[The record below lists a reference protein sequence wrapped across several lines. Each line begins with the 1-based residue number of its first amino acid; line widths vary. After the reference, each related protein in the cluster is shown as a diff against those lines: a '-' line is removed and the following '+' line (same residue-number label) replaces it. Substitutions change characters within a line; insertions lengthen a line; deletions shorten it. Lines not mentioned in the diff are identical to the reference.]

1 MTLRTRVA
9 AAAGIAVA
17 ITAIALAVG
26 NWIATRN
33 ALRAEIDRALVQ
45 AAGNFA
51 RVPQGTPADRAPQ
64 PAPGG
69 TSTTGSPPTLP
80 RQPFGGATGTVQM
93 VSSTG
98 TVSRPTGASALPVD
112 DLTRRIADEGT
123 GRYFRDVTVN
133 GVELRVLTAGV
144 GTRGAVQI
152 ARPLTEVNRTLDRM
166 LMAVVAI
173 GVGGIAL
180 AALLGAWVARTALAP
195 VRRFTDRTEAI
206 ADDPDPSHRLV
217 VAGHDELTRLARSFN
232 RTLDALEASVE
243 SQRNLVADA
252 GHELRTPLASLRTN
266 IQVLEHADRLPPEDV
281 AALREDI
288 VAELDELTALV
299 ADVVELARGTRPGEV
314 ADAVQLDEVVTN
326 LVERFQ
332 RRMPDVAFR
341 CSLDDTVVAGEPERI
356 GRAVSNL
363 LDNARKWSPPGTE
376 VEVTVRDGWVSVR
389 DHGPGFS
396 PADLPHVFDR
406 FYRAADA
413 RRLPGSGLGLAI
425 VRQAAEAH
433 GGRAEAANAEGGGA
447 VVRIRFTPVE
457 AHATPSLT
465 PLFD

>member
-9 AAAGIAVA
+9 AAAGVAVA
-17 ITAIALAVG
+17 ITAVALVLG

-33 ALRAEIDRALVQ
+33 ALRAEVDRALVQ
-45 AAGNFA
+45 AAAGFA
-51 RVPQGTPADRAPQ
+51 HGPAGPVPDGS
-64 PAPGG
+64 APGG
-69 TSTTGSPPTLP
+69 GSGSGAPPSLP
-80 RQPFGGATGTVQM
+80 PQPFGGATGTVQL
-93 VSSTG
+93 VSAAG
-98 TVSRPTGASALPVD
+98 VASRPANASVLPVD
-112 DLTRRIADEGT
+112 AVTRRIAAT
-123 GRYFRDVTVN
+123 GSGRHFRDVTVD
-133 GVELRVLTAGV
+133 GTEVRVLTMGI
-144 GTRGAVQI
+144 GTRGAVQV

-166 LMAVVAI
+166 LVAVVAI
-173 GVGGIAL
+173 AVGGIAV

-195 VRRFTDRTEAI
+195 VRRFTDHTEAI
-206 ADDPDPSHRLV
+206 AGDPDPSHRLSV
-217 VAGHDELTRLARSFN
+217 EGRDELTRLARSFN

-266 IQVLEHADRLPPEDV
+266 IQVLEHADRLTPEDV

-299 ADVVELARGTRPGEV
+299 ADVVELARGTRPGEIV
-314 ADAVQLDEVVTN
+314 DDVRLDEVVAS
-326 LVERFQ
+326 LVERFR
-332 RRMPDVAFR
+332 RRMPDVAVQ
-341 CSLDDTVVAGEPERI
+341 CSLEPAVVTGEPERI
-356 GRAVSNL
+356 GRAVANL
-363 LDNARKWSPPGTE
+363 LDNARKWSPPGSS
-376 VEVTVRDGWVSVR
+376 VEVGLRDGWVSVR
-389 DHGPGFS
+389 DHGPGFA

-433 GGRAEAANAEGGGA
+433 GGRAEAGNAPGGGA
-447 VVRIRFTPVE
+447 LVRVRFTP
-457 AHATPSLT
+457 ADDRAPAPLT

>member
-1 MTLRTRVA
+1 MTLRTRIA

-26 NWIATRN
+26 NWIATRD
-33 ALRAEIDRALVQ
+33 ALRAEVDRALVQ
-45 AAGNFA
+45 AADGFA
-51 RVPQGTPADRAPQ
+51 RGPQGGPDPGAND
-64 PAPGG
+64 PGG
-69 TSTTGSPPTLP
+69 GAGSPPSLP
-80 RQPFGGATGTVQM
+80 PQPFGGATGTLQL
-93 VSSTG
+93 VSAAG
-98 TVSRPTGASALPVD
+98 VASRPPGASTLPVD
-112 DLTRRIADEGT
+112 AATREIAAAGT
-123 GRYFRDVTVN
+123 GRRFRDVTVD
-133 GVELRVLTAGV
+133 GVDLRVLAQGV
-144 GTRGAVQI
+144 DTRGAVQV

-166 LMAVVAI
+166 LVAVIAI
-173 GVGGIAL
+173 GVGGIAV

-195 VRRFTDRTEAI
+195 VRRFTGRTEAI
-206 ADDPDPSHRLV
+206 AGDPDPSHRLPIE
-217 VAGHDELTRLARSFN
+217 GHDELTRLARSFN

-266 IQVLEHADRLPPEDV
+266 IQVLEHADRLAPEDV

-299 ADVVELARGTRPGEV
+299 ADVVELARGARPGEV
-314 ADAVQLDEVVTN
+314 VDDVRLDELVAN

-341 CSLDDTVVAGEPERI
+341 CSLEPALVSGEPERI

-389 DHGPGFS
+389 DHGPGFTA
-396 PADLPHVFDR
+396 ADLPHVFDR

-425 VRQAAEAH
+425 VRQAAESH
-433 GGRAEAANAEGGGA
+433 GGVAEAVNADGGGA
-447 VVRIRFTPVE
+447 VVRVRFTPPVDR
-457 AHATPSLT
+457 APAAITS
-465 PLFD
+465 LFD